1 MKSVYLDYASQTPV
15 DKRVEREMA
24 RYVKAER
31 KGLYANP
38 SAVHGA
44 GVAAKK
50 ILEVSRASV
59 AKFLDAHSD
68 EIVFTSGGTEAN
80 GLAIEGSA
88 RAMRRSGFAGSTAK
102 PHIIISAIEHAS
114 IMEMATMM
122 EKHGCDVTRLPVD
135 RSGMVMLDELKKAI
149 RPSTFMVSI
158 MTVNN
163 EIGVIEPLSEIAKI
177 IRHARTNITKHP
189 SYPLFHT
196 DASQAALYYEL
207 DVEKLGVDLL
217 TLDSIKVYGPKGVG
231 ALYVKRG
238 TPIEEIMYGGG
249 QENGLR
255 SGTENVAGAV
265 GFSKALEIAALERIT
280 ETMRLV
286 ALRDYFIDQL
296 RTKTKEHPKTKVSGS
311 SSDSFRINGA
321 YTAGDARTRIANNI
335 NVSLPG
341 VDHEFFMLQLDA
353 RGVACS
359 TKSACLR
366 DEDES
371 YVLKAI
377 GEKGQSLRFSLG
389 RFTKKKDIV
398 RALKFID
405 EILAL

>member
-15 DKRVEREMA
+15 DKRAEREMA

-50 ILEVSRASV
+50 ILEASRASV
-59 AKFLDAHSD
+59 AKFLDAHAD

-88 RAMRRSGFAGSTAK
+88 RAMRHSGFAGSTAK

-122 EKHGCDVTRLPVD
+122 EKHGCDVTRLSVD

-149 RPSTFMVSI
+149 RPSTFMISI

-177 IRHARTNITKHP
+177 IRYARTNITKHP

-265 GFSKALEIAALERIT
+265 GFSKALEIAALERT
-280 ETMRLV
+280 VETMRLV

-296 RTKTKEHPKTKVSGS
+296 RAKTKVGIS
-311 SSDSFRINGA
+311 SNDNFRINGA
-321 YTAGDARTRIANNI
+321 YTAGDARSRVANNI
-335 NVSLPG
+335 NVSLPNI
-341 VDHEFFMLQLDA
+341 DHEFFMLQLDA
-353 RGVACS
+353 RGVVCS

-371 YVLKAI
+371 YVLRAI

-405 EILAL
+405 ETLAL